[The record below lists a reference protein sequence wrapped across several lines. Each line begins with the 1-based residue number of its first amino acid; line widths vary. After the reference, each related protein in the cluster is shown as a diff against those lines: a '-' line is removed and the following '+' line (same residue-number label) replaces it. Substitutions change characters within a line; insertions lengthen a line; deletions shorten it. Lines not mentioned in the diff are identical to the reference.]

1 MSKIKTTDIFS
12 LMDKVPGQLKD
23 CMTLEDAA
31 QRMTELLYQEL
42 SGSVALVRLF
52 ATVPFGKLPVTNRT
66 AVARLADSQGIA
78 NLLRDESLVLS
89 LLGTCGIKP
98 AWNDRHKSQ
107 GHIGIPLVSAAF
119 IDKIPMMSRLLNEVG
134 LKLDWLDSLERVIET
149 KIMAGLSGVF
159 YVPDAETAVDNQGRK
174 IISAQDFVAANSIR
188 TVFGLAGGYPVSK
201 TFLAFIVFCLETLE
215 KPDVQRFLPLIG
227 SFKASTVSLVS
238 KEAIFV

>member
-1 MSKIKTTDIFS
+1 VSKIKTTDVFS
-12 LMDKVPGQLKD
+12 LMDKVPGQLKG
-23 CMTLEDAA
+23 CMTLENAA
-31 QRMTELLYQEL
+31 QQMTELLYQEL

-52 ATVPFGKLPVTNRT
+52 GTVPFGKLPITNRT
-66 AVARLADSQGIA
+66 AVLRLADSQGIA
-78 NLLRDESLVLS
+78 QLLHDESLVLS
-89 LLGTCGIKP
+89 LLGTRGIKP
-98 AWNDRHKSQ
+98 AWNDRHQSQ

-174 IISAQDFVAANSIR
+174 IISAQDFVAANNVK

-201 TFLAFIVFCLETLE
+201 TFLTFIFFCLETVE
-215 KPDVQRFLPLIG
+215 KPNVQRFLPLIG

>member
-1 MSKIKTTDIFS
+1 VGKIETTDIFS
-12 LMDKVPGQLKD
+12 LMDKVPGQLKG
-23 CMTLEDAA
+23 CMTLENAA

-52 ATVPFGKLPVTNRT
+52 GTVPFGKLPVTNRT
-66 AVARLADSQGIA
+66 VVQRLADSQGIA
-78 NLLRDESLVLS
+78 HLIHDESLVLS

-98 AWNDRHKSQ
+98 AWNDRHQSQ

-159 YVPDAETAVDNQGRK
+159 YVPDAQTAVDNQGRK
-174 IISAQDFVAANSIR
+174 IISAQDFVAASNIR
-188 TVFGLAGGYPVSK
+188 SVFGLAGGYPVSK
-201 TFLAFIVFCLETLE
+201 TFLTFIVFCLETVE